1 MNKLKIAVLFG
12 GCSPEYDVSLK
23 SAYSVISHMD
33 CNKYEPILIGITRC
47 GEWFIFTGEI
57 TKIENDTWN
66 NSKDCTKALISPDRE
81 TKGVLIFNN
90 EGIDI
95 IKLDA
100 AMPILHGKNGE
111 DGTVQGLLELA
122 GIPIVGCDNLSSALC
137 MDKVRAHKLAN
148 VTGIR
153 TAGSFVL
160 HNESDMLYAQSYA
173 KKLGYPLFVKPV
185 KAGSSFGVSK
195 VLNEDDLPAAIMRA
209 FEHDNLVIIEENIDG
224 FEVGCAVLGNQ
235 DLIIGHVDEIELSKG
250 FFDYT
255 EKYNLETCS
264 IHVPARITPYK
275 ADEIR
280 EVAKTIYKALG
291 CSGFA
296 RVDMFL
302 TPDGEIIFNEVNTI
316 PGFTPNSR
324 YPSMLKAIGMTFEE
338 IIDTVIELAV
348 QNEQGMD

>member
-1 MNKLKIAVLFG
+1 MNKLTIAVLFG

-33 CNKYEPILIGITRC
+33 GEKYESILIGITRC
-47 GEWFIFTGEI
+47 GEWFVFTGEI
-57 TKIENDTWN
+57 KKIENDTWH
-66 NSKDCTKALISPDRE
+66 NSNDCTKAIISPDRG
-81 TKGVLIFNN
+81 TKGVMVFNN
-90 EGIDI
+90 DGVDT

-122 GIPIVGCDNLSSALC
+122 GIPIVGCGTLSSALC
-137 MDKVRAHKLAN
+137 MDKIRAHKLAN
-148 VTGIR
+148 NAGIR
-153 TAGSFVL
+153 TANSFVL
-160 HNESDMLYAQSYA
+160 HNESDMAYVQAHA

-185 KAGSSFGVSK
+185 KAGSSFGVTK
-195 VLNEDDLPAAIMRA
+195 VSNENELPDAIKRA
-209 FEHDNLVIIEENIDG
+209 FEHDNMVIVEENIDG

-235 DLIIGHVDEIELSKG
+235 ELIIGHVDEIELSEG

-280 EVAKTIYKALG
+280 DLARIIYKALG

-302 TPDGEIIFNEVNTI
+302 TPNGEIVFNEVNTM

-324 YPSMLKAIGMTFEE
+324 YSSMLKAIGMTFEE
-338 IIDTVIELAV
+338 IIDTAIELAV
-348 QNEQGMD
+348 